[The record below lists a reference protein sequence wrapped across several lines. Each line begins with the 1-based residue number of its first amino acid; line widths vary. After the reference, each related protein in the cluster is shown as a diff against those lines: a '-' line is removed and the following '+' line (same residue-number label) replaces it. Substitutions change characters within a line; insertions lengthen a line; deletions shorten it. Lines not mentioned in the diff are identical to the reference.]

1 VTAALLVRTQ
11 DHTKIVDDKLG
22 DALDVIGVNEYIGW
36 YEGAP
41 ADADTTQWQIAFSK
55 PLIMSEFGGDAR
67 AGLHG
72 PATQRWTEEYQASI
86 FEHQFRMLERIPQL
100 RGLSPWVLV
109 DFRSPMRQLPGVQDG
124 FNRKGLVSN
133 DGQKKQAFFIVQK
146 IYKGQTL
153 ERSVAPQAI
162 ASR

>member
-1 VTAALLVRTQ
+1 
-11 DHTKIVDDKLG
+11 
-22 DALDVIGVNEYIGW
+22 
-36 YEGAP
+36 
-41 ADADTTQWQIAFSK
+41 
-55 PLIMSEFGGDAR
+55 
-67 AGLHG
+67 
-72 PATQRWTEEYQASI
+72 
-86 FEHQFRMLERIPQL
+86 MLERIPQL

-133 DGQKKQAFFIVQK
+133 DGQKKQAFFVVQK

-153 ERSVAPQAI
+153 ERSVDPQAV